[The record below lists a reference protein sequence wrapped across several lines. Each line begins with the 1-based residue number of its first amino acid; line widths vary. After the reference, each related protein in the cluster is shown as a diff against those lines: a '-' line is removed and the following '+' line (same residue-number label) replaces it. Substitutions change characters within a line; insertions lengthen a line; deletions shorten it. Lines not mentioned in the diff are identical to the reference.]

1 MYFLKFLEAGKFEIK
16 VRQGRLLVK
25 CRLICL
31 LMVSSSGREKGTCL
45 LHGVSNP
52 SVPPWG
58 PPSLPDYLPKAS
70 PANTITWWG
79 KRQLKFQHMNLEWRT
94 AGLPGGSD
102 GKESAYHSGDLGSIS
117 RTGRSPGGG
126 SGYPLQYSCLENPMD
141 REAWW
146 ATVHGVAKSRTHL
159 GDWHTQKHHYLFLM
173 WSSTLPLNMKL
184 LDSSHKMQEAHV
196 KRDDSWV
203 REALACP
210 ANPGQSSTA
219 HVGCQP
225 SLSAHQPCTSGAE
238 LRLNQKR

>member
-45 LHGVSNP
+45 LHGISNP

-146 ATVHGVAKSRTHL
+146 ATVRGVAKSRTHL
-159 GDWHTQKHHYLFLM
+159 SDWHTQKHHYLFVM
-173 WSSTLPLNMKL
+173 WSSFHPAFKHETFGLFSQNAGSTRETGWFLGKRSTRVSCKPRAEFHCPCGLPALPLR
-184 LDSSHKMQEAHV
+184 SP
-196 KRDDSWV
+196 
-203 REALACP
+203 ALYFWCWA
-210 ANPGQSSTA
+210 
-219 HVGCQP
+219 
-225 SLSAHQPCTSGAE
+225 
-238 LRLNQKR
+238 